1 MSATRDNL
9 LFALASFVSDARRD
23 HDARVIR
30 AAKDAMLDAFAVSL
44 GALSHP
50 AAQVARRYARHH
62 EVPVGASLWGSGR
75 IVTAETAALVNGVPL
90 RGYDYNDLYMGK
102 SGGHPSDMIPG
113 LVAVAE
119 TRGLTG
125 GTLLDALLVG
135 FEVTIELFD
144 AADLRSAGWDYP
156 VVTAIG
162 ATCGIARLIGLSQT
176 QTREALAITVV
187 SHFASRESES
197 NELNERGD
205 LTMWKRFNG
214 SDAIR
219 QSVYACLLA
228 ESGAEGVVR
237 PFEGKHGFVAKAGI
251 GSAEHA
257 RLLDRLTKNS
267 ASRIGEITYKRWPV
281 GSRAQSAIQA
291 ACEARAG
298 VKDPWAIRS
307 VRVHADPQA
316 YDHLVSQRE
325 EPFRPGSRETADHS
339 LPCIVAS
346 AILDGEITV
355 ESFDP
360 ARVTDPARLAFLAE
374 RVTVEPDEALK
385 GGAAT
390 GFLTRVEITDADGR
404 VHIGEAKAPPGH
416 RDQPFVDADFDSKFA
431 ANVNSR
437 YGAVRSREIAG
448 ALRALDSMPDVRE
461 LTRLLVLAD
470 PRAIETA

>member
-50 AAQVARRYARHH
+50 AAQVARRYARQS

-187 SHFASRESES
+187 PHFASRESES

-205 LTMWKRFNG
+205 LSMWKRFNG

-219 QSVYACLLA
+219 QSVYSCLLA
-228 ESGAEGVVR
+228 EAGAEGVVR

-251 GSAEHA
+251 GPTEHA
-257 RLLDRLTKNS
+257 RLLDRLSKTS

-291 ACEARAG
+291 ACDARAG
-298 VKDPWAIRS
+298 IRDPWSIHRVRSPTPPRPLRSIRS
-307 VRVHADPQA
+307 
-316 YDHLVSQRE
+316 S
-325 EPFRPGSRETADHS
+325 TAS
-339 LPCIVAS
+339 
-346 AILDGEITV
+346 
-355 ESFDP
+355 
-360 ARVTDPARLAFLAE
+360 
-374 RVTVEPDEALK
+374 
-385 GGAAT
+385 
-390 GFLTRVEITDADGR
+390 
-404 VHIGEAKAPPGH
+404 
-416 RDQPFVDADFDSKFA
+416 
-431 ANVNSR
+431 
-437 YGAVRSREIAG
+437 
-448 ALRALDSMPDVRE
+448 
-461 LTRLLVLAD
+461 
-470 PRAIETA
+470 